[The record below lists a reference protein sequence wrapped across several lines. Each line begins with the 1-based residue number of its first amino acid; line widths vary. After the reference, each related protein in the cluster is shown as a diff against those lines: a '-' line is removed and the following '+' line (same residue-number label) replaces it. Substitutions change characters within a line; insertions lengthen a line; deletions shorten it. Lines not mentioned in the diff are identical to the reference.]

1 MSVHNCSSTNTTF
14 MFPPSSSSSQI
25 PLIMHHNHHHHQHHP
40 SSWTSLPDQPF
51 YHHHLTFN
59 HVLSCPTGDHHPPPP
74 SPPSSL
80 SSHGGLFKRVVD
92 GLQFAHES
100 SSTTSAATDHQL
112 GFQAV
117 QPESDPSRIQAETGK
132 MTARELADAKF
143 IAASK
148 SHSEAER
155 RRRERINNHLTKLR
169 SLLPN
174 TTKTD
179 KASLLAEVI
188 QHMKELKCQTS
199 IIAEQT
205 IVPSEIDELTVDNT
219 LDGEGRIVIRASL
232 CCEDRSGLLQDVMK
246 TLKMLRLRTLKAE
259 ITTLGRR
266 VKNVLFVTVEDY
278 HLSSGGN
285 KQKVSHWI
293 STIEEALKA
302 VIEKTHDG
310 DDSSFASIKRQK
322 NK

>member
-1 MSVHNCSSTNTTF
+1 
-14 MFPPSSSSSQI
+14 MFPPPSSSQI
-25 PLIMHHNHHHHQHHP
+25 PLIMHQYHQHHP
-40 SSWTSLPDQPF
+40 SSWTTLPPPLHD
-51 YHHHLTFN
+51 HHTTYN
-59 HVLSCPTGDHHPPPP
+59 HVLPCPTVDHNPFHLPPPP
-74 SPPSSL
+74 SLPSL

-92 GLQFAHES
+92 GLQFAYES
-100 SSTTSAATDHQL
+100 SSTSTTSLSTDPHL
-112 GFQAV
+112 GFQGI
-117 QPESDPSRIQAETGK
+117 QPGSDPFRNPTETGK
-132 MTARELADAKF
+132 TTSQETVDAKT

-188 QHMKELKCQTS
+188 QHVKELKCQTS
-199 IIAEQT
+199 IITEQ
-205 IVPSEIDELTVDNT
+205 IPIPSEIDELTIDNT
-219 LDGEGRIVIRASL
+219 LDEEGRIVIRASL
-232 CCEDRSGLLQDVMK
+232 CCDDRSDLLQDLIR

-266 VKNVLFVTVEDY
+266 VKNVLFVTREY
-278 HLSSGGN
+278 HDHSHSSIDN
-285 KQKVSHWI
+285 QQMVNHWI
-293 STIEEALKA
+293 NAIEEALKA
-302 VIEKTHDG
+302 IIEKTDDG
-310 DDSSFASIKRQK
+310 EDSSFVSIKRQK